1 MLCTIL
7 HYYAYIYYMYYFNA
21 ILVHVGVPLVHDSLL
36 STILTRPPVSQ
47 LLERDH
53 QYCQAVYDEVAV
65 EKK

>member
-1 MLCTIL
+1 
-7 HYYAYIYYMYYFNA
+7 MYNFNV

-36 STILTRPPVSQ
+36 NTILTRLPISQ

-53 QYCQAVYDEVAV
+53 QYYQAVYDEVAI